1 MAHSIF
7 YYSDEMQECAPTNLL
22 QKYNIY
28 QHITSVISIPS
39 YACTNFLALVDTIY
53 RIERKGTVINELLI
67 SKIYNQLLDSP
78 YFNFH
83 RNILHTTLIFHRI
96 GCTLQYTKMSIN
108 KVDCLQHEDKVF
120 FGNLD
125 KGPLDL
131 NDKLDLNVTRCIY
144 VLKDWKVSNYF
155 EALLLLVEL

>member
-1 MAHSIF
+1 MLENHHH
-7 YYSDEMQECAPTNLL
+7 PNLQRL
-22 QKYNIY
+22 
-28 QHITSVISIPS
+28 H
-39 YACTNFLALVDTIY
+39 F
-53 RIERKGTVINELLI
+53 E
-67 SKIYNQLLDSP
+67 QL
-78 YFNFH
+78 
-83 RNILHTTLIFHRI
+83 T
-96 GCTLQYTKMSIN
+96 
-108 KVDCLQHEDKVF
+108 EDKVF